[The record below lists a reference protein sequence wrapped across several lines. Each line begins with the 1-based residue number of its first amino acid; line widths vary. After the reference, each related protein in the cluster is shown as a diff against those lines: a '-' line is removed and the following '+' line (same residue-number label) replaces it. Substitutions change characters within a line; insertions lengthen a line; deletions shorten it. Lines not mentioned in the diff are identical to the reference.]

1 VLLGFVAVSLV
12 VIVVPG
18 PDTALTVRNALVR
31 GRSAGVL
38 TAIGVAGGQAVWA
51 TLTALGV
58 ASVLQA
64 SEPAILTLRVCGA
77 AYLCYLGAHALL
89 IARRGR
95 YPHGVAP
102 AKRAPRTRTISLWQ
116 GLVSNLAN
124 PKMAV
129 FFLSLL
135 PQFVGT
141 DASSWSI
148 VGLGIVFS
156 AMTLLWL
163 SACAIAVAR
172 AGSLLRRTGIRRAVD
187 AVAGTILVA
196 LGIRLAAEPL

>member
-1 VLLGFVAVSLV
+1 MLAFAAVSLV

-18 PDTALTVRNALVR
+18 PDTALTIRNALVR

-38 TAIGVAGGQAVWA
+38 TAVGVAAGQAVWA

-58 ASVLQA
+58 ASVLRA
-64 SEPAILTLRVCGA
+64 SEPAIIALRVCGA
-77 AYLCYLGAHALL
+77 AYLCCLGIHALL
-89 IARRGR
+89 HARRGQ
-95 YPHGVAP
+95 YPDHVTSGG
-102 AKRAPRTRTISLWQ
+102 KAPRNRKLSLWQ

-135 PQFVGT
+135 PQFVGSG
-141 DASSWSI
+141 ASSWSI
-148 VGLGIVFS
+148 IGLGVLFS
-156 AMTLLWL
+156 AMTLAWL
-163 SACAIAVAR
+163 GACAIAVAR
-172 AGSLLRRTGIRRAVD
+172 AGTLLRRTGMRRAID
-187 AVAGTILVA
+187 AAAGTVLVA

>member
-1 VLLGFVAVSLV
+1 MLLGFVAVSFV

-31 GRSAGVL
+31 GRTAGVL
-38 TAIGVAGGQAVWA
+38 TAIGVAAGQAVWA

-64 SEPAILTLRVCGA
+64 SGPAILALRVCGGL
-77 AYLCYLGAHALL
+77 YLCHLGVHALL
-89 IARRGR
+89 TARRGR
-95 YPHGVAP
+95 YPQDVAP
-102 AKRAPRTRTISLWQ
+102 AERAPRNRALSLWQ
-116 GLVSNLAN
+116 GLMSNLAN

-148 VGLGIVFS
+148 VGLGFVFS
-156 AMTLLWL
+156 AMTLFWL
-163 SACAIAVAR
+163 SAWAIAVAR
-172 AGSLLRRTGIRRAVD
+172 AGRVLRRTGIRRAVD

-196 LGIRLAAEPL
+196 LGIRVAAEPL